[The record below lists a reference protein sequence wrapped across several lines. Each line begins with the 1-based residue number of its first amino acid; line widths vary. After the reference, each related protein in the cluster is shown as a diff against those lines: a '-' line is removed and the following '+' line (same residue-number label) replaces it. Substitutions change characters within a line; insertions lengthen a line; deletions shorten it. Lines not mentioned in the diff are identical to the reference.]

1 MAELTQE
8 EQRQLLDSYFLST
21 AEALAILC
29 ISKQNF
35 YSLIH
40 RDKITKVKK
49 GGAIL
54 FFKEEIVARAS
65 AQNRLRQKY
74 RPYDYN

>member
-1 MAELTQE
+1 MLNLNRK
-8 EQRQLLDSYFLST
+8 EQRQLLDNYFLST
-21 AEALAILC
+21 TEALAILR

-40 RDKITKVKK
+40 RDKITKIKK

-54 FFKEEIVARAS
+54 FFKEEILARAN
-65 AQNRLRQKY
+65 AQNQLRQKY
-74 RPYDYN
+74 RPYDF

>member
-1 MAELTQE
+1 MGKLNKQ
-8 EQRQLLDSYFLST
+8 EQRQLLDHYFLST
-21 AEALAILC
+21 TEALAILC

-49 GGAIL
+49 DGAVL
-54 FFKEEIVARAS
+54 FFKEEIMARAYE
-65 AQNRLRQKY
+65 QNQLRQKY
-74 RPYDYN
+74 RPYDFN

>member
-1 MAELTQE
+1 MIESNQK
-8 EQRQLLDSYFLST
+8 EQLQLLDNYFLST
-21 AEALAILC
+21 TEALAILS
-29 ISKQNF
+29 ISKQHF

-54 FFKEEIVARAS
+54 FFKEEIIARAN
-65 AQNRLRQKY
+65 AQNQLRQKY
-74 RPYDYN
+74 RPYDF